1 MADAKGRWPVA
12 VLSAVVLFGIVLA
25 LNTPRFSAAGASD
38 DPEALLAAAWERA
51 GRVEDFT
58 CRFFKHERVQGELKT
73 PQTMAA
79 SFRAAPLSVH
89 LKWLENP
96 GRIQRALYVAGAHV
110 AADGTEQVLVEPS
123 GVIARALKP
132 KVAIPLHG
140 QQARQASR
148 YTLDEFGFQ
157 AALARIRAEN
167 ERFVAAGVLT
177 WEPVRG
183 GVVDGRPTL
192 VLTRRLP
199 AAGGGEYPNAKLIIE
214 LDAEWLLPVNVEAYA
229 DAAGTVLLE
238 HYRCAGL
245 ELNPGLDDGHFSF

>member
-1 MADAKGRWPVA
+1 MADAKGRLPAA

-25 LNTPRFSAAGASD
+25 LNTPRFSAAGARD

-51 GRVEDFT
+51 QRVEDFT
-58 CRFFKHERVQGELKT
+58 CRFFKHERVQGELKR
-73 PQTMAA
+73 PQTMDTY
-79 SFRAAPLSVH
+79 FRAEPFSIH
-89 LKWLENP
+89 LKWRENP

-110 AADGTEQVLVEPS
+110 ASDGTEQVLVEPS
-123 GVIARALKP
+123 GAIARALKP

-140 QQARQASR
+140 ELARKASR

-157 AALARIRAEN
+157 AALERIRAEN
-167 ERFVAAGVLT
+167 QRFAAAGVLT
-177 WEPVRG
+177 WDPVRD

-192 VLTRRLP
+192 VLTRWLP
-199 AAGGGEYPNAKLIIE
+199 EAGGDYPNAKLVVE

-238 HYRCAGL
+238 HYRCVGL
-245 ELNPGLDDGHFSF
+245 DLNPGLDDGHFRF